1 MVERIQL
8 EGRELDSIL
17 LELVLELVD
26 IQGILQVLVLGD
38 SQHNLRELE
47 QVGILDNLQE
57 RELGDNH
64 REQVG
69 MMGML
74 HRGLELVQG
83 ILLLGNLHIQLE
95 LKE

>member
-38 SQHNLRELE
+38 NQHSLRELE